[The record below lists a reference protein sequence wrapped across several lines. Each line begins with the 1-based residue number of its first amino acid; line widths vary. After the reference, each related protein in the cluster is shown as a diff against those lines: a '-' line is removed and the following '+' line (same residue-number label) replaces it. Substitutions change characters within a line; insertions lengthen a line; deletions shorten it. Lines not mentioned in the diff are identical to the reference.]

1 MSEQAPEFKS
11 GNGYFVKALNALGE
25 YAQRHGIDP
34 AGLPGWSQGEF
45 GWTPPYGSSALDGSI
60 KPWDIVAGGTE
71 DGEKVL
77 SSPNVIASLTDIT
90 DELTVTNTA
99 FVPAIDTWLVAEIID
114 LDSPAIE
121 IKLLE
126 TWEGFPSA
134 YEFDTTGPSPVFVAA
149 RLPLW
154 RFFAPDLE
162 NPVDAVTIGPGI
174 LGHKHVNGRVLT
186 LGYRLVDVAINED
199 LFTVTV
205 PFFE

>member
-11 GNGYFVKALNALGE
+11 GNGYFVKALNALGK

-77 SSPNVIASLTDIT
+77 SSPNVISSLTDIT

-134 YEFDTTGPSPVFVAA
+134 YEFDTAGAIPVFTAA

-154 RFFAPDLE
+154 KLFTPDPLI
-162 NPVDAVTIGPGI
+162 DAVSITDGVDG
-174 LGHKHVNGRVLT
+174 LKYVNGRVLT
-186 LGYRLVDVAINED
+186 LGYRLVDVAINDD